1 MDTKGLNF
9 ARAALALAMNDGS
22 AAEWAAHRW
31 GQDSKAASITKAAVS
46 IGDTGTHAALHGDY
60 AAAAAEFIELVRAE
74 SIIGQLNGLRRVPN
88 RTPFLRQTGSTTA
101 NWVGEG
107 KPAPISKAVFTRDTI
122 QLLKLMAM
130 TVNTKELLSGP
141 DADRILRDELLK
153 ATREALDTAFI
164 DPANSGVAD
173 EQPAS
178 ITNGLTALTATGTM
192 KTDIEAMVGAF
203 EGDLS
208 RAVFVGSPEL
218 FVKVNG
224 DTYPNIGARGGEL
237 AGVPAIAS
245 TGLPDD
251 GSGKHRLVLLD
262 PGQIIYTGME
272 TATLK
277 SSEAGTIE
285 MSDTPTA
292 NGATSTGA
300 ELVSLFQCNAVAV
313 GAMIE
318 ANWERQRE
326 AAVVLLEEID

>member
-1 MDTKGLNF
+1 MNEDNATNGTPHVSTKNLSVHFGLGRKLF
-9 ARAALALAMNDGS
+9 GKKL
-22 AAEWAAHRW
+22 
-31 GQDSKAASITKAAVS
+31 V
-46 IGDTGTHAALHGDY
+46 
-60 AAAAAEFIELVRAE
+60 VRAVE
-74 SIIGQLNGLRRVPN
+74 NISLDIPKGSFFGL
-88 RTPFLRQTGSTTA
+88 
-101 NWVGEG
+101 VGESGSG
-107 KPAPISKAVFTRDTI
+107 KTTLGRAILKAAPISKAVFARDTI
-122 QLLKLMAM
+122 RLLKLMSM
-130 TVNTKELLSGP
+130 TVSTKELLSGP

-153 ATREALDTAFI
+153 ATREALDAAFI
-164 DPANSGVAD
+164 DPANSGVANQ
-173 EQPAS
+173 QPAS
-178 ITNGLTALTATGTM
+178 ITDGLTALTATGTM

-218 FVKVNG
+218 FVKING

-285 MSDTPTA
+285 MSDTPT
-292 NGATSTGA
+292 GDGTTSTGA

-313 GAMIE
+313 AAMIE

-326 AAVVLLEEID
+326 AAVVLLEEIN